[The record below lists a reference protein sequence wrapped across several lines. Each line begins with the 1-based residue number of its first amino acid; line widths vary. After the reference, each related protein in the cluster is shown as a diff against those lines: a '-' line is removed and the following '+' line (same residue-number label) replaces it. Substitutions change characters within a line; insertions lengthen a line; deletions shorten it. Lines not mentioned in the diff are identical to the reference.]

1 MAQSLASRRGASYT
15 WDIDFPAVFRSS
27 GSTSVAKLCVP
38 SLFCLA
44 WLAIAAGSP
53 AVQAA
58 ALDAALAELDG
69 ALVPGSAGFQQ
80 VSLAALDRAA
90 LAVESAAAQATLA
103 TEARPGAEVLATTE
117 RFLAAK
123 LRVDRALDQALA
135 KSSDVAKAALAL
147 PEPPR
152 SREMLRNYLHVTS
165 RLIDLSGRLRYLT
178 FDVVRTAAGEL
189 ADFPSQRSQLLELLL
204 RYRCAV
210 GAAMLVEALFEPA
223 SSDRFSGPG
232 PSLQERSRLLE
243 LIAVTGQTEQL
254 PELARFINSPGTDP
268 RLLVQAAETIKR
280 IGLPQEVRPGQD
292 PTLPP
297 PAITP
302 KQLRTALGRLPA
314 AALDKAWQD
323 RRLAVLNWLDARI
336 THGVPAD
343 KSLMIGPC
351 AVRPGDWLLMRNP
364 SPYNLFTDLSPGLFT
379 HVGVIAWEKGSDSL
393 GRMVLVDLPERG
405 TTIPATNI
413 DTFVKR
419 TRHYVILRHKDPE
432 IAKKMGESATSM
444 IGNPSQFDMNFRTDR
459 VLRLAGQP
467 LAGQTIHTYC
477 AGLLLL
483 CALQTDAPRE
493 SFFPVTETHAGGLSA
508 ENLATLGMS
517 FGEDFISPTGALFS
531 SQMQIAG
538 RCEPNYDPQREVE
551 EAIYDY
557 FATRLM
563 TQRLHVSP
571 DLYQTLRLKVAN
583 AAKKNALLAQA
594 FAQAA
599 GVSPDMDLV
608 SAAKAVA
615 VVETLDEVAY
625 GSSGQFT
632 KSLEALK
639 AGPIEGPLRR
649 SRQSDVA
656 DNILRY
662 RQQHA
667 GLFDLWQQG
676 RLSPRA
682 LRIELVKYYI
692 AQGKRQIDQRF
703 FSPTG
708 KALAK

>member
-1 MAQSLASRRGASYT
+1 
-15 WDIDFPAVFRSS
+15 
-27 GSTSVAKLCVP
+27 
-38 SLFCLA
+38 LA
-44 WLAIAAGSP
+44 WLAIVVGSP
-53 AVQAA
+53 TVRAA
-58 ALDAALAELDG
+58 TLDTALAELDG
-69 ALVPGSAGFQQ
+69 ALASSGDGFQH
-80 VSLAALDRAA
+80 VSLVALNRAA
-90 LAVESAAAQATLA
+90 AAIESAAAEATLV
-103 TEARPGAEVLATTE
+103 TEARPPGVVLATTE

-123 LRVDRALDQALA
+123 LRVDRALDQDFAM
-135 KSSDVAKAALAL
+135 SSDVATAALAST
-147 PEPPR
+147 EPPR
-152 SREMLRNYLHVTS
+152 SREMLRNYLRVMS

-189 ADFPSQRSQLLELLL
+189 AEFPSQRRELLEQLL

-210 GAAMLVEALFEPA
+210 GAAILVDALFDSAP
-223 SSDRFSGPG
+223 SDRFSGSNFSGPG
-232 PSLQERSRLLE
+232 PSAQERSRLLE
-243 LIAVTGQTEQL
+243 LIAVTGQTELL
-254 PELARFINSPGTDP
+254 PELARFVNSPAIDP

-302 KQLRTALGRLPA
+302 KQLRAALGRLPA
-314 AALDKAWQD
+314 GTLDKAWQD

-336 THGVPAD
+336 AYGVPAD

-351 AVRPGDWLLMRNP
+351 AVQPGDWLLMRNP

-379 HVGVIAWEKGSDSL
+379 HVGVVAWEKGSDGL
-393 GRMVLVDLPERG
+393 GRMLLVDLPERG
-405 TTIPATNI
+405 AKIPATNV

-432 IAKKMGESATSM
+432 IAKKMGEAAASV

-459 VLRLAGQP
+459 VLKLANQP
-467 LAGQTIHTYC
+467 LAGQKIHTYC

-483 CALQTDAPRE
+483 CALQTDATRE

-517 FGEDFISPTGALFS
+517 IGDDFISPTGALFS

-538 RCEPNYDPQREVE
+538 RCEPNYDPRREVE

-563 TQRLHVSP
+563 TQRLNVSP

-583 AAKKNALLAQA
+583 AAKQNALLAQA

-599 GVSPDMDLV
+599 GVSPEMDLV

-625 GSSGQFT
+625 GNSGQFT
-632 KSLEALK
+632 QSLEALK
-639 AGPIEGPLRR
+639 AGPIEGLLRQG
-649 SRQSDVA
+649 RQSDAVS
-656 DNILRY
+656 NTLRY

-708 KALAK
+708 KASSK